1 MMRGKITLNLS
12 NYLCGRLVAL
22 FIFSVSLLMI
32 PSFSQ
37 AGVVKGKVTS
47 IRGNVMELDLGLEKG
62 IQLGDLGKVYYNI
75 LIDGKEK
82 PIFIAKF
89 KITHL
94 SENSSMAHIE
104 EKTGDVRVGYLID
117 ITVKEGELE
126 VRSEPSGAKVY
137 VDGKEAGE
145 TPVVLSNIRVGG
157 HVLRIGKEGHE
168 PYEEQVKVGEGERK
182 KVSFSLKKI
191 VGALLVNTDP
201 PGATIFIDGKPVGVS
216 PYEGK
221 DLPSGTHK
229 IKVIKDGY
237 ETWEREVVVETGK
250 EIEVFTM
257 LREKRKEVTLPSP
270 PVKAEPPKAKEPKV
284 TEVPR
289 VPREVDLAK
298 KSCEAPVWKIGDQW
312 MYKTIKTG
320 GIWTKEVVDIKE
332 DLFILKITG
341 IKTLLGYNKK
351 TLNCT
356 FLIENGKK
364 VKSTD
369 SFKNV
374 FDFPLFVGKK
384 WSYTTSLSPS
394 ISNHNE
400 LKVEG
405 VEEVKISAGTFA
417 AYRIYYVQKRIG
429 DAPGSNIPVEGWVR
443 YWYSPEAKQLVKRE
457 VEKSTFWDTRKDQQD
472 YELISYNLR

>member
-82 PIFIAKF
+82 SIFIAKF

-104 EKTGDVRVGYLID
+104 EKTGDVRVGYLVD

-157 HVLRIGKEGHE
+157 HILRIGKEGHE

-229 IKVIKDGY
+229 IKVIKEGY

-284 TEVPR
+284 TEIPKVPQKL
-289 VPREVDLAK
+289 DLSQ
-298 KSCEAPVWKIGDQW
+298 KSCDAPIWNVGDKW
-312 MYKTIKTG
+312 TYKKVTG
-320 GIWTKEVVDIKE
+320 EIWTNEIVDIKE
-332 DLFILKITG
+332 DVFISKIQGTQD
-341 IKTLLGYNKK
+341 LSAYDKK
-351 TLNCT
+351 TLNYV
-356 FLIENGKK
+356 FKIGRDGRK
-364 VKSTD
+364 VDNTND
-369 SFKNV
+369 AFKNL
-374 FDFPLFVGKK
+374 FNFPIFVGKR
-384 WSYTTSLSPS
+384 WTYSTPWRNYNILSEFE
-394 ISNHNE
+394 IRGVQE
-400 LKVEG
+400 VETP
-405 VEEVKISAGTFA
+405 AGKFM
-417 AYRIYYVQKRIG
+417 AYEIYYKQKVLNL
-429 DAPGSNIPVEGWVR
+429 SKEGWVR
-443 YWYSPEAKQLVKRE
+443 YWYSPQVKAWVKRE
-457 VEKSTFWDTRKDQQD
+457 VEKTPYWAQSTWLRDT
-472 YELISYNLR
+472 ELISYKLK